1 MSLTEREALT
11 LGTDHRV
18 NSWRA
23 FVFVLQFL
31 RPQLRRLLLVCLI
44 DIAIVL
50 LNLSI
55 PWMGKRVVDQ
65 VLPQRDWEGFW
76 TVAFAVAG
84 LLMLVHA
91 LTGVRTFLY
100 NMTEQLLQHVIRR
113 KMYTHLQ
120 RLSMETID
128 SLPIGQHQ
136 FRISTDADR
145 IAHML
150 VRILPTLTML
160 VEFAIILTTAI
171 YVDPFLTGI
180 VALFLIPWTILFVW
194 VTHYGRILDRR
205 RLHLCEQRD
214 AGILQAANS
223 FFTIKSL
230 GRSRDEV
237 WRNGRVSAALQRVA
251 NQGYLILVFFE
262 FATQKVIPWTKN
274 TTIYLYLARQVVM
287 GQMTLGMTV
296 PMIAYLSRL
305 SFPIERIVNFGCW
318 IWQTMV
324 SAERM
329 MFVMETRPAITD
341 QDDPIEC
348 PTLQG
353 QVELRNIC
361 FDRPRIGRVLEG
373 INLTLR
379 PKSVTA
385 LVGPSGSG
393 KSTVVEL
400 ALRILDPGEGQVLI
414 DGIDLKTLR
423 LDSYL
428 YQVGT
433 VMQETYLF
441 AGSLADNLRLANPDA
456 SDDDVRA
463 AIGKAEL
470 TEFVNTLP
478 AGIHEDLDGG
488 SALSA
493 GQRQRI
499 GIARAMI
506 TNPKLLILDEATS
519 ALDAETERDVMA
531 TLAKVAHEVTTLLVT
546 HRLDTALIAD
556 HIVVFT
562 AGKIV
567 EEGTHEGL
575 MERGGVYFKMR
586 RIYKQGH
593 MAEASA

>member
-1 MSLTEREALT
+1 MMTEREALA
-11 LGTDHRV
+11 LGTEHRV
-18 NSWRA
+18 SSWKA
-23 FVFVLQFL
+23 FVYVLQFL
-31 RPQLRRLLLVCLI
+31 KPQLPRLLLVCLI

-55 PWMGKRVVDQ
+55 PWLGKQVVDQ
-65 VLPQRDWEGFW
+65 VLPQRDWGGFW
-76 TVAFAVAG
+76 AIAFSVAM

-91 LTGVRTFLY
+91 LTGTRTFLY
-100 NMTEQLLQHVIRR
+100 NATEQLLQHVIRR

-120 RLSMETID
+120 KLSMETID

-171 YVDPFLTGI
+171 YVDPVLTGV

-205 RLHLCEQRD
+205 RLQLCEIRD

-237 WRNGRVSAALQRVA
+237 WRNGRISTALQRVA

-262 FATQKVIPWTKN
+262 FATQKAIPWTKN
-274 TTIYLYLARQVVM
+274 TTIFLYLARQVVQ

-329 MFVMETRPAITD
+329 MFIMETEPSIV
-341 QDDPIEC
+341 DPVDPKEC
-348 PTLQG
+348 PPVSGHVQFHA
-353 QVELRNIC
+353 VS
-361 FDRPRIGRVLEG
+361 FDRPRIGRVLDSIE
-373 INLTLR
+373 LELK
-379 PKSVTA
+379 PKTVTA
-385 LVGPSGSG
+385 IVGPSGSG
-393 KSTVVEL
+393 KSTLVEL
-400 ALRILDPGEGQVLI
+400 ALRILDPVEGQVTI
-414 DGIDLKTLR
+414 DGNDLRSLR

-428 YQVGT
+428 HQVGT
-433 VMQETYLF
+433 VMQDTYLF
-441 AGSLADNLRLANPDA
+441 SGSLKDNLKIANPDA
-456 SDDDVRA
+456 SDAEIQD
-463 AIGKAEL
+463 AIEKAEL
-470 TEFVNTLP
+470 TNFVATLP
-478 AGIHEDLDGG
+478 EGILQDLDGG

-493 GQRQRI
+493 GQKQRI

-506 TNPKLLILDEATS
+506 VNPKLLILDEATS

-531 TLAKVAHEVTTLLVT
+531 TLSKISKNVTTLMVT
-546 HRLDTALIAD
+546 HRLDTALDAD
-556 HIVVFT
+556 RIIVL
-562 AGKIV
+562 GQGRIV
-567 EEGTHEGL
+567 EEGNHESL
-575 MERGGVYFKMR
+575 MQVNGAYAKMR
-586 RIYKQGH
+586 AVYKGGH
-593 MAEASA
+593 MAEMT